1 MSRTAEVERVYSAIE
16 EAAGLLSAVCS
27 RDNVW
32 PVLDAFG
39 DELAE
44 AMIVFGGQAG
54 DRHAG
59 ELDYSFTVPSSIGNP
74 YPHALSRGL
83 VTETDHP
90 VGSVLSDIQGRWPIK
105 EHFVDAGV
113 VGGFKK
119 LYAHFPDNMQKVS
132 DIADIPSMPR
142 AVAENAALFARYGLD
157 QVAMIGVDYRH
168 KTVSVYFHFG
178 PDGRP
183 EPSTIRALLSD
194 LGMPEPDEPTLEFAH
209 KSLRVNITL
218 GWETGDVIRV
228 AFAPPPVR
236 GLDPSALPGQLTP
249 RMEEFARVSPRAYAG
264 GRVNM
269 YAVKW
274 MRGEEFHE
282 VCTYYQLTPWYEKI
296 LTDAPKE
303 QQG

>member
-1 MSRTAEVERVYSAIE
+1 MSRTAEIEKVYSAIE
-16 EAAGLLSAVCS
+16 EGSRLLSAHCT
-27 RDNVW
+27 REKVW

-39 DELAE
+39 DALPE
-44 AMIVFGGQAG
+44 AMIVFGGQGG

-59 ELDYSFTVPSSIGNP
+59 ELDYSFTVPASIGDP
-74 YPHALSRGL
+74 YPHALSKGL
-83 VTETDHP
+83 VAETDHP

-119 LYAHFPDNMQKVS
+119 LYAHFPDTMQKVS
-132 DIADIPSMPR
+132 EIAAIPSMPP
-142 AVAENAALFARYGLD
+142 AVAANAGLFARYGLD
-157 QVAMIGVDYRH
+157 HVAMIGVDYRH

-183 EPSTIRALLSD
+183 APSTIRSLLLE
-194 LGMPEPDEPTLEFAH
+194 LGMPDPDDRILEFAQR
-209 KSLRVNITL
+209 SLRVNITL
-218 GWETGDVIRV
+218 GWDSPDIIRV

-236 GLDPSALPGQLTP
+236 GLDPSEIPG
-249 RMEEFARVSPRAYAG
+249 RMPEIMERFARTAPRAYTG

-282 VCTYYQLTPWYEKI
+282 VCTYYQLTELQKKL
-296 LTDAPKE
+296 LTEAPEE
-303 QQG
+303 QRA